1 MQWKQKLQ
9 SDISVAGVEAGGNKL
24 RTYRTFKENY
34 GEEQYVRIITQKKYR
49 SAYAKFRCGVAPIK
63 IETCRYGL
71 NRVPVNERLCETCNL
86 VEDEIHVLLH
96 CSMYDDIRDTLFADI
111 CNIKR
116 DFCDLTV
123 DSQFILK
130 EHIIYLFMLLIT
142 VYQLVYYWKKDALN
156 LFGIYLIVLMQY
168 IKV

>member
-9 SDISVAGVEAGGNKL
+9 SDISVAGVEAWGNKL

-34 GEEQYVRIITQKKYR
+34 GEKQYIRIITQNKYR
-49 SAYAKFRCGVAPIK
+49 SAYAKF

-86 VEDEIHVLLH
+86 VEDEIHVHVLLH

-123 DSQFILK
+123 DSQFILITSDPLYFK
-130 EHIIYLFMLLIT
+130 FVSKAMYCILNRLRCAMLL
-142 VYQLVYYWKKDALN
+142 
-156 LFGIYLIVLMQY
+156 
-168 IKV
+168 

>member
-96 CSMYDDIRDTLFADI
+96 CSRYDDIRDTLFADI

-123 DSQFILK
+123 DSQFILIMSDPLCFK
-130 EHIIYLFMLLIT
+130 FVSKAMYCILNRRRCAMLR
-142 VYQLVYYWKKDALN
+142 
-156 LFGIYLIVLMQY
+156 
-168 IKV
+168 